1 MFKKIMIMIMMVST
15 LSAISADTLAN
26 AGFDKLT
33 KQEQID
39 ILKTVADKTAASKIS
54 KKDTIKNV
62 SEWVNLGSSIGKGL
76 SSSAK
81 ELGVTVNEFSKTS
94 VGKWTM
100 FLIIFKVIGSHI
112 LHFIAGMLMLIIGIP
127 ITTFLINKKVGV
139 EITYNEKDG
148 KKLKVVKNRLD
159 DETTGIF
166 WFAYIVIVLASIITM
181 LTGN

>member
-15 LSAISADTLAN
+15 LSAISSDTLAN
-26 AGFDKLT
+26 AGFNKLT

-76 SSSAK
+76 SSSAR

-100 FLIIFKVIGSHI
+100 FLIIFKVIGTHI
-112 LHFIAGMLMLIIGIP
+112 LHFIAGILVLLIGIP
-127 ITTFLINKKVGV
+127 ITTFLINKKVRI
-139 EITYNEKDG
+139 ETTYNEKDG
-148 KKLKVVKNRLD
+148 KKLKVVKNKLD
-159 DETTGIF
+159 DDEVGPF
-166 WFAYIVIVLASIITM
+166 WFAYIGIIIASIVVM